1 MSFRRVLGTRW
12 RSAMEH
18 RVQLSWAVS
27 LTAVL
32 VIIPLSFELIQ
43 IQKRKDAVA
52 NMKSNIEHDAQV
64 LADFER
70 HFFEEHPELR
80 GDASR

>member
-1 MSFRRVLGTRW
+1 
-12 RSAMEH
+12 MEH

>member
-1 MSFRRVLGTRW
+1 
-12 RSAMEH
+12 MEH

-52 NMKSNIEHDAQV
+52 NMKSNIEHDALV
-64 LADFER
+64 VADFER